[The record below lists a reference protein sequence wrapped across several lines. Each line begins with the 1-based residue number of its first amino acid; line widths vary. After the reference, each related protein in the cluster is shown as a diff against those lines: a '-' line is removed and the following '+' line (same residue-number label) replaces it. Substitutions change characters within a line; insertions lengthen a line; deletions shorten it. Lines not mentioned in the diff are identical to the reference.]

1 VLFLTPRAWS
11 RFLPRVR
18 LKAKSQ
24 LRILALVA
32 AAAIATPIA
41 LINLSVAFFGNSVVF
56 PLSPFFLGEKLS
68 ALGAYAAHR
77 PICLVTDHPEVPTL
91 VARAEARNRL
101 PRGLLAAI
109 VQVESAGRPH
119 RISSA
124 GAMGL
129 GQLMPSTARR
139 LGVTDPFDSA
149 SNIDGAARL
158 MAENLARF
166 RGNIPFAVAAY
177 NAGAGAVNGRI
188 PQNGQTPAYVT
199 RVMRAY
205 NEIKRARATTVVIGP

>member
-1 VLFLTPRAWS
+1 
-11 RFLPRVR
+11 VR
-18 LKAKSQ
+18 LKTRRHLQ
-24 LRILALVA
+24 ILGIVVTA
-32 AAAIATPIA
+32 AVLAPIA
-41 LINLSVAFFGNSVVF
+41 LINLSVAFFGNSIVF

-77 PICLVTDHPEVPTL
+77 PLCLLTQHPDVPTL
-91 VARAEARNRL
+91 IARAEARNRL
-101 PRGLLAAI
+101 PRGLLAAT

-139 LGVTDPFDSA
+139 LGVTDPFDSTA
-149 SNIDGAARL
+149 NIDGAARL

-188 PQNGQTPAYVT
+188 PQNRQTPGYVVKVMHAY
-199 RVMRAY
+199 A
-205 NEIKRARATTVVIGP
+205 EIKRARSAVSLRP

>member
-1 VLFLTPRAWS
+1 LTPRAWS
-11 RFLPRVR
+11 GYLPQVR
-18 LKAKSQ
+18 IKTRRQ
-24 LRILALVA
+24 LQLAGLVV
-32 AAAIATPIA
+32 AIAVLAPIA
-41 LINLSVAFFGNSVVF
+41 LINLSVAFFGNSIVF

-77 PICLVTDHPEVPTL
+77 PLCLVTEHPDVPTL
-91 VARAEARNRL
+91 IARAESRNRL
-101 PRGLLAAI
+101 PRGLLTAI

-139 LGVTDPFDSA
+139 LGITDPFDSA
-149 SNIDGAARL
+149 ANIDGAARL

-166 RGNIPFAVAAY
+166 RGNVRLAVAAY
-177 NAGAGAVNGRI
+177 NAGAGAVSGGI
-188 PQNGQTPAYVT
+188 PQNGQTPAYVAK
-199 RVMRAY
+199 VMQAY
-205 NEIKRARATTVVIGP
+205 AEIKRARAATASLRP

>member
-11 RFLPRVR
+11 RFLPKVR
-18 LKAKSQ
+18 PKNKRQ
-24 LRILALVA
+24 LRIAGIVA
-32 AAAIATPIA
+32 GIA
-41 LINLSVAFFGNSVVF
+41 LLAPIVVINLSVAFFGSSVVF

-77 PICLVTDHPEVPTL
+77 PICLVTDHPDVQTL
-91 VARAEARNRL
+91 IARAEVRNRL

-109 VQVESAGRPH
+109 ITVESAGKPH

-149 SNIDGAARL
+149 ANIDGAARL
-158 MAENLARF
+158 MSENLTRF
-166 RGNIPFAVAAY
+166 RGNIAFAVAAY
-177 NAGAGAVNGRI
+177 NAGAGAVNGRV
-188 PQNGQTPAYVT
+188 PQNGQTPAYVA
-199 RVMRAY
+199 RVLHAY
-205 NEIKRARATTVVIGP
+205 GELKRARAATAMRP

>member
-18 LKAKSQ
+18 LKTKSQ
-24 LRILALVA
+24 LRILAVVA
-32 AAAIATPIA
+32 TLAVITPIV
-41 LINLSVAFFGNSVVF
+41 LINLSVAFFGSSVVF

-77 PICLVTDHPEVPTL
+77 PICLVTEHPDVPTL
-91 VARAEARNRL
+91 ISRSEIKNRL

-109 VQVESAGRPH
+109 IQVESAGRPH

-139 LGVTDPFDSA
+139 LGISDPFDSEA
-149 SNIDGAARL
+149 NIDGAGRL

-166 RGNIPFAVAAY
+166 RGNIQLAVAAY
-177 NAGAGAVNGRI
+177 NAGAGAVNGRV
-188 PQNGQTPAYVT
+188 PQNGQTPIYVS
-199 RVMRAY
+199 RVMHAY
-205 NEIKRARATTVVIGP
+205 NEIKRARATTVVSRP